1 VTSGSNTLPAMLE
14 LESVGPHR
22 YAGRPEHTGEQR
34 NVVFGGQIL
43 AQMIIAAHLD
53 RSTEKPNDK
62 EVKSIHVVFARAG
75 DYATPIEYE
84 VDAMHRGRTLGSDT
98 VTFSQQGKVMSRG
111 LILWSRAEPDLIRH
125 TANVSM
131 PGAAPP
137 DDPTGRPDG
146 RVFPGAAGLIVDGIN
161 TWSDDEPVR
170 EPVQNV
176 WTRFDLA
183 SEDPVVHQAVLSWA
197 TDGYLIGTAMLP
209 HAAFHE
215 GQAHRTISTGVVSHT
230 VNFHEP
236 FDVSS
241 WLLLAHE
248 SIWAGRGRTHGR
260 CNVWTRDGQLV
271 ATYTQD
277 NLIRAF
283 ADHQDHSNDYQRIM

>member
-1 VTSGSNTLPAMLE
+1 VTSGPNALPAMLE
-14 LESVGPHR
+14 LEPVGPHR
-22 YAGRPEHTGEQR
+22 YAGLPEHAGEHR

-43 AQMIIAAHLD
+43 AQMIMAAHLD
-53 RSTEKPNDK
+53 RSAEQANDK
-62 EVKSIHVVFARAG
+62 EVKSIHAIFARAG
-75 DYATPIEYE
+75 DYAAPIEYD

-98 VTFSQQGKVMSRG
+98 VTFSQHGTIMSRG

-131 PGAAPP
+131 PDVAPP
-137 DDPTGRPDG
+137 DDPGGRPDG

-161 TWSDDEPVR
+161 TWSDDEPLR

-183 SEDPVVHQAVLSWA
+183 SDDPVVHQAVLSWA

-209 HAAFHE
+209 HAGLHE

-230 VNFHEP
+230 VNFHDT
-236 FDVSS
+236 FDVSA

-248 SIWAGRGRTHGR
+248 SVWAGRGRTHGR

-277 NLIRAF
+277 NLVRGF
-283 ADHQDHSNDYQRIM
+283 ADQQDHSGDYQRIM